1 MGARENIL
9 RRIADAAMPKREMPD
24 VGAIAKIA
32 FEERVAKF
40 AEMVQ
45 SVGGEV
51 EYVDASAIESLPQPC
66 HHSKLAVAENGAVW
80 LPCKGDRRDLFACE
94 HLRVAVNAA
103 DVVDTMHDAV
113 ARVSLEGYE
122 FGVFVSGPSKTA
134 DIEQALVLGAHG
146 AMKATIYIYK

>member
-80 LPCKGDRRDLFACE
+80 LPCKGDRREVFACE

-113 ARVSLEGYE
+113 ERVSLDGYE

>member
-51 EYVDASAIESLPQPC
+51 EYVDASAIESLLQPC

-80 LPCKGDRRDLFACE
+80 LPCKGDRRELFACE

-113 ARVSLEGYE
+113 ERVSLEGYE

>member
-80 LPCKGDRRDLFACE
+80 LPCKGDRRELFACE

-113 ARVSLEGYE
+113 ERVSLEGYE